1 MSKRDYYEVLGLS
14 KGASADEIKKGY
26 RSKAKELHPDRNT
39 SDPSAESKFKEA
51 NEAYDVLKDPERKAA
66 YDRFG
71 HAAFEG
77 GMGGGGG
84 QRQGDFSSA
93 FSDVFDDLFGDFMG
107 GGQRGGGRSRASR
120 GSDLRYN
127 LEISLEDAYSG
138 LQKSINVPTS
148 VQCSPCNGSGAA
160 GGSEPSTCPTC
171 SGMGK
176 VRASQGFFTV
186 ERTCPSCSGMGQVI
200 SNPCSSCGG
209 QGRSNR
215 NRSLSVNVPA
225 GVETGTRIRLS
236 NEGEAGL
243 RGGPAGD
250 LYIFIEVREHKI
262 FQRDGNSLFC
272 RIPVSMSGAAL
283 GGDIEVPTMDGGRS
297 RVKIPAGSQS
307 GRQMRLRGK
316 GMPAIKSAQKGDMF
330 IEIAVET
337 PVNLTSKQRELLR
350 EFEALS
356 EDNNPESKSF
366 FSSVKSFWDTMK
378 G

>member
-1 MSKRDYYEVLGLS
+1 M
-14 KGASADEIKKGY
+14 
-26 RSKAKELHPDRNT
+26 
-39 SDPSAESKFKEA
+39 
-51 NEAYDVLKDPERKAA
+51 
-66 YDRFG
+66 
-71 HAAFEG
+71 
-77 GMGGGGG
+77 
-84 QRQGDFSSA
+84 
-93 FSDVFDDLFGDFMG
+93 
-107 GGQRGGGRSRASR
+107 
-120 GSDLRYN
+120 
-127 LEISLEDAYSG
+127 EDAYSG

-200 SNPCSSCGG
+200 SNPCSNCGG
-209 QGRSNR
+209 QGRSNKD
-215 NRSLSVNVPA
+215 RSLSVNVPA

-283 GGDIEVPTMDGGRS
+283 GGDIEVPTIDGGRS

-316 GMPAIKSAQKGDMF
+316 GMPSIKSAQKGDMF

>member
-26 RSKAKELHPDRNT
+26 RRKAKELHPDRNT
-39 SDPSAESKFKEA
+39 ADPSAESKFKEA

-209 QGRSNR
+209 QGRSNKE
-215 NRSLSVNVPA
+215 RSLSVNVPA

-283 GGDIEVPTMDGGRS
+283 GGDIEVPTIDGGRS

-316 GMPAIKSAQKGDMF
+316 GMPSIKSAQKGDMF